1 MAGWDWSDLDEHYRQ
16 GIVYVLITAAFYTC
30 LTLILRKAQALPT
43 RLTPITQMAWEGLSG
58 AAVSSLLVWPSHEA
72 S

>member
-30 LTLILRKAQALPT
+30 LTLILRKAQ
-43 RLTPITQMAWEGLSG
+43 GLFPPGSPR
-58 AAVSSLLVWPSHEA
+58 SLKWPGKA
-72 S
+72 FPGLR